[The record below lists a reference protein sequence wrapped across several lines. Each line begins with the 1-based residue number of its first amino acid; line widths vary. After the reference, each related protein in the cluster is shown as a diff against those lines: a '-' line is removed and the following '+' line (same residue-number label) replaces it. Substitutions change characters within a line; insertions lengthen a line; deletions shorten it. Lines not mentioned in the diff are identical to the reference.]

1 MGGPGGR
8 LELKDISCFIT
19 CFRLCHMFIP
29 ISLHVGKSSVVETML
44 FMVVLATVFH
54 SGAVVQVEAVQVGH
68 VVAVGKW

>member
-1 MGGPGGR
+1 
-8 LELKDISCFIT
+8 
-19 CFRLCHMFIP
+19 MFIL
-29 ISLHVGKSSVVETML
+29 ISLHVSKSSVVETML